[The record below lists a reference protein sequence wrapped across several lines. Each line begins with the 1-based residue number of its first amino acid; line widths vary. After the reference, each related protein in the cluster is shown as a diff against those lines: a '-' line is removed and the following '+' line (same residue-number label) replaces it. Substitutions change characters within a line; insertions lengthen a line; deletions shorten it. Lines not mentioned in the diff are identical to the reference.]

1 MEICPINIP
10 LAFVTYKPE
19 EVFYSDIGRMLE
31 ANQAIYIFC
40 NCLNSYLIISEKFK
54 TSSHLK
60 VFFMGGNVGL
70 AKAYNFLMNKL
81 TEDGYFYFYLFDQD
95 TKINDDFFDI
105 KNSIVEY
112 IDVKRHVMT
121 QLQSIDCDRGSSAVT
136 LTEPMFIINS
146 GSLVNIRLLKA
157 LGGFP
162 RDYFVD
168 GIDYFISLAASVNG
182 FAVGFLSG
190 DFGLNHSLN
199 QGDSKGFW
207 FNGSI
212 SYRFYGW
219 ARIKDVTSSYI
230 KLIGYSINHRK
241 YRHGMQI
248 VRFLLA
254 FYLGNLLALIAKR

>member
-1 MEICPINIP
+1 MEICSINIP
-10 LAFVTYKPE
+10 LAFVTYKPD

-31 ANQAIYIFC
+31 ARQAIYIYC
-40 NCLNSYLIISEKFK
+40 NCLKSYSIISEKFK
-54 TSSHLK
+54 TSSHLQ
-60 VFFMGGNVGL
+60 VFFMGGNAGL
-70 AKAYNFLMNKL
+70 AIAYNFLVDRL
-81 TEDGYFYFYLFDQD
+81 TEDGYLYFYLFDQD
-95 TKINDDFFDI
+95 TKINDSFLELKNDVI
-105 KNSIVEY
+105 KY
-112 IDVKRHVMT
+112 IDIKRHVMT
-121 QLQSIDCDRGSSAVT
+121 QLQSIDCDGGSSAVT

-146 GSLVNIRLLKA
+146 GSLVNIRLLEA

-207 FNGSI
+207 FNVSI

-219 ARIKDVTSSYI
+219 ARIKDVTSSHI
-230 KLIGYSINHRK
+230 KLIGYSIKNRK